1 MVLSI
6 HIGSSINDIGGAGN
20 IQKHPFIVDPN
31 DDPKRLSTSREK
43 TGAVGEQMNKPR
55 VTDDSEKHAHD
66 NHNENALNDNLVQ
79 IINSKEKH
87 ENVPDGKDAHE
98 KILPAGILDNPLL
111 QKINGRGG
119 PNYHLV
125 FSTDCSAF
133 QRWQSYLLF
142 YSAYKVGQPGTVTR
156 IASGC
161 EGDDI
166 DKEKE
171 FHDERISKHMSP
183 NFKLHFT
190 PHFSKVKDGEGNDTG
205 EDYKFFNKPFGVLHW
220 LEHAEEKVTDD
231 DIVIILDPDQVLT
244 RPITNDFSNL
254 NENLLIG
261 DNPKTKVEHGSPFAQ
276 KYGYG
281 AKWTEFDLETITNSK
296 DTPARGVNHQDALD
310 HYPAGP
316 PYLATV
322 KDMHVIAKNWA
333 DFVPRVHAEHPHLL
347 AEMYAFCIAAAHA
360 KLPHQ
365 MATSLMVS
373 ASSSSRGEGWALV
386 HNIEDKNICS
396 PTVMED
402 AVLPSVLHYCQRY
415 MVGKNFFGKR
425 KMPKDIFTCESPLL
439 NLPPTDIAK
448 MDYFVPPS
456 PHRPRD
462 EHKPLD
468 SGRAKRETF
477 MICTLTRLVNDA
489 ALFYQKTNCDSDK
502 DMNVAIDL
510 WSGKTIQVSK

>member
-6 HIGSSINDIGGAGN
+6 HIGSSINNDIGGSLN
-20 IQKHPFIVDPN
+20 IQKHPFIVDP
-31 DDPKRLSTSREK
+31 KQLGTLREK
-43 TGAVGEQMNKPR
+43 TGVVGEKKDKPR
-55 VTDDSEKHAHD
+55 VTDAH
-66 NHNENALNDNLVQ
+66 ENDPNNNLVP
-79 IINSKEKH
+79 IINPKETH
-87 ENVPDGKDAHE
+87 ENLPGGKDVE
-98 KILPAGILDNPLL
+98 EIMPDGILDKPLL
-111 QKINGRGG
+111 QKLNGKGG

-166 DKEKE
+166 NKEKK
-171 FHDERISKHMSP
+171 FHEIISKHMSP
-183 NFKLHFT
+183 NFKLHLT

-205 EDYKFFNKPFGVLHW
+205 KDYKFFNKPFGLLHW

-231 DIVIILDPDQVLT
+231 DIVILLDPDQVLT

-254 NENLLIG
+254 TENLLIG

-281 AKWTEFDLETITNSK
+281 TKWTEFDLETITNSK
-296 DTPARGVNHQDALD
+296 DTPARAVNHNDAAN
-310 HYPAGP
+310 HYPSGP

-333 DFVPRVHAEHPHLL
+333 EFVPRVHAEHPHLL
-347 AEMYAFCIAAAHA
+347 AEMFAFCIAAAHA
-360 KLPHQ
+360 KLPFQ
-365 MATSLMVS
+365 IATSLMVS
-373 ASSSSRGEGWALV
+373 ESSSVRGEGWALV
-386 HNIEDKNICS
+386 HNIEDDKICS
-396 PTVMED
+396 PTVMKD

-425 KMPKDIFTCESPLL
+425 KMPHDIFTCKSPLL

-448 MDYFVPPS
+448 IDYFVPPP

-468 SGRAKRETF
+468 SGRAKRDTF
-477 MICTLTRLVNDA
+477 MICALTRLVNDA

-502 DMNVAIDL
+502 DMSVAIDL
-510 WSGKTIQVSK
+510 WTGKTIQVSK